1 MVAVCVSSVDLEG
14 HCGSPLDRW
23 EDRGWEGEAELI
35 LGSREATDVAEVML
49 EPVDLNPAP
58 VPSLSQ
64 PRSPSPK
71 PHAEGQTRAPAKTAQ
86 AQVWR
91 PGQSSYCSRGGCGS
105 ASGLC
110 LTRPRKAAQAGSPSN
125 GWAPIT
131 NPLLPFQSPSTPFAP
146 AVRFKG
152 PLPAAEAW
160 SPGACPAL
168 PIGGRVGRQGQG
180 SGASNE
186 SSVCWLHAGR
196 EWTELSKVA
205 RSPRPASCLS
215 LV

>member
-35 LGSREATDVAEVML
+35 LGSREATDLAEVML

-71 PHAEGQTRAPAKTAQ
+71 PHAEGQTRAPTKTAQ

-110 LTRPRKAAQAGSPSN
+110 LTRPRKAAEAGSPSN
-125 GWAPIT
+125 GWALIT
-131 NPLLPFQSPSTPFAP
+131 NPLLPLSEPFD
-146 AVRFKG
+146 
-152 PLPAAEAW
+152 PLCTCREVQRPT
-160 SPGACPAL
+160 
-168 PIGGRVGRQGQG
+168 
-180 SGASNE
+180 AS
-186 SSVCWLHAGR
+186 S
-196 EWTELSKVA
+196 
-205 RSPRPASCLS
+205 
-215 LV
+215 